1 MLGEELIALLDVAED
16 PGEELDAAL
25 REGARRWLRELALG
39 AEPAE
44 AAVGYRGG
52 VDALGVELAT
62 DDVALVLLPSAPP
75 GAQDNRCAAPLR
87 GGLRIST
94 VRRPSIW

>member
-1 MLGEELIALLDVAED
+1 MLGEELTAPLDVAED

-39 AEPAE
+39 AEPA
-44 AAVGYRGG
+44 VGYLGG